1 MAVITANN
9 DGRLHNSYLFILKF
23 PSASVAPATSY
34 TIGAYLTRRV
44 GIFFNSL

>member
-1 MAVITANN
+1 MHVEIF
-9 DGRLHNSYLFILKF
+9 GIFLKKGSRLICFPFFIPYKV
-23 PSASVAPATSY
+23 PSY